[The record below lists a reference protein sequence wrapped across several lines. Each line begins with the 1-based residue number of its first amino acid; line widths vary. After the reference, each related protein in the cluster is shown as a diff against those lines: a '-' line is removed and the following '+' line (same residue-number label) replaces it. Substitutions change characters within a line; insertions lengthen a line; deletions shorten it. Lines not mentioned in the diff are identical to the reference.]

1 MKVPGMWDFRSEG
14 LKCTTKFSCKL
25 CKDPLHDKAFLIL
38 CPKPVSPLF
47 SPADSKPHLCSFSL
61 SPSLLEASLTR
72 NSLGIPS
79 VSFAPTARSNW
90 VGSASQLWR
99 IGFTVLNATRS
110 VLPRSVLAA
119 RILLQVCW
127 VKRSLRAVGAE
138 GQDTDPPKTGSPGM
152 RNIRSRSGNPSP
164 IPAFYM

>member
-1 MKVPGMWDFRSEG
+1 MP
-14 LKCTTKFSCKL
+14 
-25 CKDPLHDKAFLIL
+25 A
-38 CPKPVSPLF
+38 SPLF
-47 SPADSKPHLCSFSL
+47 SPADSKPHLCSFSP

-99 IGFTVLNATRS
+99 ISFTALSATRS
-110 VLPRSVLAA
+110 VLPRSVLDA

-127 VKRSLRAVGAE
+127 VKCSSRAVGAE
-138 GQDTDPPKTGSPGM
+138 GQDSDPPKTEKPGM
-152 RNIRSRSGNPSP
+152 GNIRSRSGNPSP
-164 IPAFYM
+164 VPVLHVIWLLSHVLVLDGG